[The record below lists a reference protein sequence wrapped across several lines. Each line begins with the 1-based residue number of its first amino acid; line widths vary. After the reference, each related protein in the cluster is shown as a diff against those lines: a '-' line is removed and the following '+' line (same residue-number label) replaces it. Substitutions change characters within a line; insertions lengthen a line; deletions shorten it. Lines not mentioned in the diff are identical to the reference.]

1 MSLGKGILKI
11 CSKFTGEHSCR
22 SEISVKLICKCIEIT
37 LWHGCTPAN
46 LLHIFRTTFPKD
58 IHEGLLLEVC
68 PTQLRSRLFISG
80 NYTFAVSCDDNCE
93 VWLSNSS
100 DPHYAHKIVYVGTME
115 DPANTNVADFKE
127 FDTQISQQIFLQNDS
142 KYYIEAL
149 HKQAAFKDHLLL
161 TWLAPSWPRIKSISS
176 KYISSYIDTELNNI
190 DVNEFVD
197 YIPESEATSSQSFH
211 GDPNLIYT
219 LNRTKHKFGTVDERD
234 QIKRIKYINE
244 AELENILPYVEYSPS
259 YKIDFVPKRY
269 EGIKLVHETA
279 VYPNDYTELTHMF
292 LYEDC
297 LSPRSLNSHLN
308 PISQS
313 DPTVPVHASKT
324 SATVNLEEQIKEKY
338 QFLFKNLKSK
348 SQNNSEI
355 NLRNSHIRN
364 LEKNKLIADAFN
376 LRKKS
381 LMSRVENQ
389 TSQQKN
395 QFNNTNVILKSTKND
410 SLSFKNQKLL
420 ELSFRTRKL
429 LGYNNG
435 SDFSNSKFDLKVSL
449 KSNSFLNDSVAVSET
464 ISGNKIVKTTLSP
477 ARYHP
482 SSITILSNERR
493 TYKIHGS
500 SSSAP
505 NQQYSRGYVFGTSI
519 ASGTQVHARTSPF
532 YRYRPAQKSS
542 IFSHMNQKIP
552 LKITKK
558 IFFKDGKS
566 TNVSITN
573 NYQLIRLYDI
583 FGPSIYYLTQSR
595 PRGLLWK
602 YKSVKSTCKTDG
614 NLLLANEVR
623 WCQNFFSI
631 LVFGIPIFLKEY
643 LEKVNLKIGK
653 KYFTF

>member
-1 MSLGKGILKI
+1 
-11 CSKFTGEHSCR
+11 
-22 SEISVKLICKCIEIT
+22 
-37 LWHGCTPAN
+37 
-46 LLHIFRTTFPKD
+46 
-58 IHEGLLLEVC
+58 
-68 PTQLRSRLFISG
+68 
-80 NYTFAVSCDDNCE
+80 
-93 VWLSNSS
+93 
-100 DPHYAHKIVYVGTME
+100 ME

-127 FDTQISQQIFLQNDS
+127 FDTQISQQIFLQNSS

-190 DVNEFVD
+190 DVNDFVD

-211 GDPNLIYT
+211 GDPNLVYT

-234 QIKRIKYINE
+234 QIKEIKYVNE
-244 AELENILPYVEYSPS
+244 TELENILPYVEYSPS
-259 YKIDFVPKRY
+259 YRIDFVPKRY

-313 DPTVPVHASKT
+313 DPTVPVHASTT
-324 SATVNLEEQIKEKY
+324 STTVSLEEQIKEKY
-338 QFLFKNLKSK
+338 HFLFKNFKSK

-355 NLRNSHIRN
+355 NLRNSQVRN

-376 LRKKS
+376 LRKKNLS
-381 LMSRVENQ
+381 KMENQ
-389 TSQQKN
+389 TIQQKN
-395 QFNNTNVILKSTKND
+395 QFNNTNVILKYTKND
-410 SLSFKNQKLL
+410 SLSFKNQKLV
-420 ELSFRTRKL
+420 ELSYRTRKL
-429 LGYNNG
+429 LQYHND
-435 SDFSNSKFDLKVSL
+435 SHYSNSKFDLKVSFR
-449 KSNSFLNDSVAVSET
+449 SNSLLNDSVAVSET
-464 ISGNKIVKTTLSP
+464 ISGNASLKTTISP
-477 ARYHP
+477 VRYHTSP
-482 SSITILSNERR
+482 VAIPISVLPNKRR
-493 TYKIHGS
+493 TYKIHDS

-505 NQQYSRGYVFGTSI
+505 NPQYSRGYVIGTPV
-519 ASGTQVHARTSPF
+519 ASGTQVHARNSPF

-542 IFSHMNQKIP
+542 VFSYMNQKIP
-552 LKITKK
+552 LKVTKK

-595 PRGLLWK
+595 SRGLLWK

-623 WCQNFFSI
+623 WWQN
-631 LVFGIPIFLKEY
+631 LLGY
-643 LEKVNLKIGK
+643 
-653 KYFTF
+653 

>member
-1 MSLGKGILKI
+1 
-11 CSKFTGEHSCR
+11 
-22 SEISVKLICKCIEIT
+22 
-37 LWHGCTPAN
+37 
-46 LLHIFRTTFPKD
+46 
-58 IHEGLLLEVC
+58 
-68 PTQLRSRLFISG
+68 
-80 NYTFAVSCDDNCE
+80 
-93 VWLSNSS
+93 
-100 DPHYAHKIVYVGTME
+100 ME

-127 FDTQISQQIFLQNDS
+127 FDTQISQQIFLQNGS

-190 DVNEFVD
+190 DVNDFVD

-234 QIKRIKYINE
+234 QIKQIRYINE
-244 AELENILPYVEYSPS
+244 TELENILPYVDYSPS
-259 YKIDFVPKRY
+259 YRIDFVPKRY

-279 VYPNDYTELTHMF
+279 IYPNDYTELTHMF

-313 DPTVPVHASKT
+313 DPTVPVHASTT
-324 SATVNLEEQIKEKY
+324 STAFNLEEQIKEKY
-338 QFLFKNLKSK
+338 QFLFKNFKSK

-355 NLRNSHIRN
+355 NLRNSQVRN

-376 LRKKS
+376 LRKKKN
-381 LMSRVENQ
+381 LMSRMENQ
-389 TSQQKN
+389 TIQQKN
-395 QFNNTNVILKSTKND
+395 QFNNTNVILKYTKND

-429 LGYNNG
+429 LRYDNG
-435 SDFSNSKFDLKVSL
+435 SDFSNSRFDLKVSF
-449 KSNSFLNDSVAVSET
+449 KPNSFLNDSVAVSET
-464 ISGNKIVKTTLSP
+464 ISGNTILKTTLSP
-477 ARYHP
+477 ARYHTSP
-482 SSITILSNERR
+482 ITILPYKRR
-493 TYKIHGS
+493 TYKIRDS
-500 SSSAP
+500 LSSAP
-505 NQQYSRGYVFGTSI
+505 NQQYSRGYVFGTSV
-519 ASGTQVHARTSPF
+519 ASGTQMHAITSPF

-542 IFSHMNQKIP
+542 IFSYMNQQIP

-614 NLLLANEVR
+614 NLLLASEVR
-623 WCQNFFSI
+623 YCQNLFRI
-631 LVFGIPIFLKEY
+631 LVLGISIFLKEY
-643 LEKVNLKIGK
+643 LEKVNPKLTKDISLFK
-653 KYFTF
+653 LSSLFNMSFFFN